1 MQYARPTQTGFSFAT
16 IPEPAVRQ
24 EKTAMFAVRRS
35 LSALTFAG
43 VLAAAAP
50 VSAADEPIATA
61 NKSAPPA
68 AAAQPA
74 AAGQAAVQADPGVAA
89 QIDDYLKTSPAIEL
103 PRDGGAAGITSSEEP
118 RKVHGVVDVAV
129 GTHGYRSA
137 YVRSD
142 FPVGKTGTLSIAV
155 EDSQFKSRG
164 GYGYG
169 GYGGAYSD
177 QTYRNQ
183 NLALGLAFGGAA
195 QSGDPR
201 CRDSGMTRHRIDPML
216 TGPGP
221 GDRPYD
227 CDRMGQPAPERPLD

>member
-1 MQYARPTQTGFSFAT
+1 
-16 IPEPAVRQ
+16 
-24 EKTAMFAVRRS
+24 MFAVRRS
-35 LSALTFAG
+35 LSALMVAG
-43 VLAAAAP
+43 VFAAAAAP
-50 VSAADEPIATA
+50 AFAADEPIATA
-61 NKSAPPA
+61 NKPAPATAQPATTGASVVGPPA
-68 AAAQPA
+68 AA
-74 AAGQAAVQADPGVAA
+74 ADPGVAA

-103 PRDGGAAGITSSEEP
+103 PRDGGATGITSSEEP

-155 EDSQFKSRG
+155 EDSQFKGRGYGYPYG

-169 GYGGAYSD
+169 GYGGAYGD

-183 NLALGLAFGGAA
+183 NVALGLAFGGAA
-195 QSGDPR
+195 QNGDPR
-201 CRDSGMTRHRIDPML
+201 CRDSGLSRHRVDPML

-221 GDRPYD
+221 GGDRSYG
-227 CDRMGQPAPERPLD
+227 CDREPAPERPLD

>member
-1 MQYARPTQTGFSFAT
+1 
-16 IPEPAVRQ
+16 
-24 EKTAMFAVRRS
+24 MFAVRCS
-35 LSALTFAG
+35 LSALTLAG
-43 VLAAAAP
+43 LLSAAP
-50 VSAADEPIATA
+50 AFADDEPIATA
-61 NKSAPPA
+61 NKPAP

-74 AAGQAAVQADPGVAA
+74 AASPGIAGQSAATDPGVAA
-89 QIDDYLKTSPAIEL
+89 QIDDYLKTSPAIQL

-155 EDSQFKSRG
+155 QDSQFKGRG
-164 GYGYG
+164 YGYGYG
-169 GYGGAYSD
+169 GYGYGNGD

-183 NLALGLAFGGAA
+183 NVALGLAFGGA
-195 QSGDPR
+195 QNGDPR

-216 TGPGP
+216 TGPMGP
-221 GDRPYD
+221 GGDRSYG
-227 CDRMGQPAPERPLD
+227 CDPQPAPERPLD